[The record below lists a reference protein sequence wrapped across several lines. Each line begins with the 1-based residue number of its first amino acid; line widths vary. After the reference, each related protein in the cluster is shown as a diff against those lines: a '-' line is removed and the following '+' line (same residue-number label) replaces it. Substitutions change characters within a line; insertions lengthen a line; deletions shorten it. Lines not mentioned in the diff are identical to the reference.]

1 MVNQLN
7 LKESWIRDVIE
18 NQEYPLT
25 KTEITTVLEED
36 VDPDLPEGCWI
47 KEELDLDRE
56 TYTSVEEAWEAVR
69 KNFVFE
75 VELPDLPD
83 GVGRSS

>member
-1 MVNQLN
+1 MNQLN
-7 LKESWIRDVIE
+7 LKESWLRDVIE

-36 VDPDLPEGCWI
+36 VDPYLSEGFWI

-56 TYTSVEEAWEAVR
+56 TYTSAEEAWEAVR
-69 KNFVFE
+69 KNLLFV